1 MPSCCLWVV
10 QQMPSCTK
18 RQVSSC
24 TFNVS
29 IFFKDTVLRCFFTLL
44 AKSSR
49 ISEYLKVLLN
59 IYLQYQ
65 VHVCRLSFFAGMKS
79 WQMLTAGIGMN
90 IATLV
95 VKTSPRSSRLHVV
108 QTFYHF
114 VCWLTF
120 FFILNFN
127 QQYVI
132 LNFHETFLM
141 VTNIMPNSKEPP
153 TMWVWL

>member
-1 MPSCCLWVV
+1 
-10 QQMPSCTK
+10 MPSCTK

-65 VHVCRLSFFAGMKS
+65 VQCLPIIFFAGMKS

-95 VKTSPRSSRLHVV
+95 VSVV
-108 QTFYHF
+108 AASTYGS
-114 VCWLTF
+114 VV
-120 FFILNFN
+120 LNLDKFPDWAN
-127 QQYVI
+127 
-132 LNFHETFLM
+132 TTDPCSFLQ
-141 VTNIMPNSKEPP
+141 
-153 TMWVWL
+153 L